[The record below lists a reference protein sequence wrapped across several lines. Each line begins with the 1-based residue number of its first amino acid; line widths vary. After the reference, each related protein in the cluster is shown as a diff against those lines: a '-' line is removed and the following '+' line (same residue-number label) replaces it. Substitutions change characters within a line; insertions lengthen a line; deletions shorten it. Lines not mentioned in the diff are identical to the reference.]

1 VKKKTPH
8 FFLKKETKNEKQ
20 NNIETAKLKK
30 IYQINKKNFFLNFL
44 KLKWIDCFYYLVF
57 KINTLDIPFWR
68 RNGGVETNFLENF
81 RIKQI
86 INFFKKEDIQIIYEF
101 GSGDSTI
108 LFARLLE
115 QQFFKKGI
123 KGKIFSFE
131 DQLGYLKILK
141 KRIPPNLKKY
151 IFLKKVNLKVFS
163 FKNITFVKY
172 LIKNYHKNIDL
183 VYFDGPSPQYYYKLG
198 KKVKKFSNIN
208 GNYLDMIKEKN
219 FRVGFSDKRLN
230 HFFPYK
236 KNSGKSYDVSF
247 SFKYKSIIINK
258 TI

>member
-1 VKKKTPH
+1 VKKRSSKI
-8 FFLKKETKNEKQ
+8 FFNKETKEEKQ
-20 NNIETAKLKK
+20 NHIETAKLNK
-30 IYQINKKNFFLNFL
+30 IYEINRKNFFLNL
-44 KLKWIDCFYYLVF
+44 VKLKWIDCFYYLIF
-57 KINTLDIPFWR
+57 KINTLRFTS
-68 RNGGVETNFLENF
+68 GVGFITNLLENY

-86 INFFKKEDIQIIYEF
+86 INFFKEEDIKIIYEF
-101 GSGDSTI
+101 GSGNSTI
-108 LFARLLE
+108 LFATLLE

-131 DQLGYLKILK
+131 DQLGYLKVLK
-141 KRIPPNLKKY
+141 KKIPLNLKEY
-151 IFLKKVNLKVFS
+151 ISLKKVNLKVFN

-183 VYFDGPSPQYYYKLG
+183 VYFDGPSPEYYYKLS

-208 GNYLDMIKEKN
+208 GNYLDMIKKKN
-219 FRVGFSDKRLN
+219 FRIGFSDKRLN
-230 HFFPYK
+230 YFFPYK

-247 SFKYKSIIINK
+247 SFKYKSVIINK

>member
-1 VKKKTPH
+1 MKKKFPKL
-8 FFLKKETKNEKQ
+8 FLNKETKDEKQ
-20 NNIETAKLKK
+20 NHIETVKLNK
-30 IYQINKKNFFLNFL
+30 IYQINKKNFFLNFV
-44 KLKWIDCFYYLVF
+44 KLNWITCFYYLIF
-57 KINTLDIPFWR
+57 KINTLRFIS
-68 RNGGVETNFLENF
+68 GGGGLETNFLENY
-81 RIKQI
+81 RIKQV
-86 INFFKKEDIQIIYEF
+86 INFFKKEDIKIIYEF
-101 GSGDSTI
+101 GSGNSTI
-108 LFARLLE
+108 LFAALLE

-141 KRIPPNLKKY
+141 KKIPLNLKKY
-151 IFLKKVNLKVFS
+151 IFLKKVNLKVFN

-183 VYFDGPSPQYYYKLG
+183 VYFDGPSPEYYYKLS

-219 FRVGFSDKRLN
+219 FRIGFSDKRLN
-230 HFFPYK
+230 YFFPYK

-247 SFKYKSIIINK
+247 SFKYKSVIINK